1 MKTRSL
7 VLCLLSFFSLTLASC
22 TGIPFRTLPRLMN
35 LQADLLTANP
45 AEIMFA
51 VQVDAR
57 LQPPGNAVP
66 SLEINV
72 RPTEPNSFAAI
83 KTQLPMRL
91 VVSTGV
97 EYGLPAA
104 RAQRHWLVYNLLP
117 DSQVEL
123 ERLQKLLGAHK
134 NQPQSKGGMQ
144 IGIGIAQE
152 AIALSAPA
160 LAGSRWESWLQVSR
174 KEGFFELWS
183 GTTFDLLDTV
193 PR

>member
-1 MKTRSL
+1 M
-7 VLCLLSFFSLTLASC
+7 
-22 TGIPFRTLPRLMN
+22 
-35 LQADLLTANP
+35 
-45 AEIMFA
+45 
-51 VQVDAR
+51 
-57 LQPPGNAVP
+57 
-66 SLEINV
+66 
-72 RPTEPNSFAAI
+72 
-83 KTQLPMRL
+83 
-91 VVSTGV
+91 STGV